1 MIPLLKQQIF
11 ISLSSKAHNIEF
23 PSLQTH
29 RKKHL
34 QHYVMEDVSKKNKL
48 RITKLR
54 LKNQKREKFS
64 QIYHQIKVIERLTAE
79 MEKNKELDSEIAQM
93 YKNTIKNL
101 FINLEHKRRKLAI

>member
-11 ISLSSKAHNIEF
+11 ISLSSKAHHIEF
-23 PSLQTH
+23 PSLVSH
-29 RKKHL
+29 RKQL
-34 QHYVMEDVSKKNKL
+34 QHYVMDEVSKKNKV

-64 QIYHQIKVIERLTAE
+64 QIYHQIKVIERLTDE
-79 MEKNKELDSEIAQM
+79 MEKNEELNSEVAQM

-101 FINLEHKRRKLAI
+101 FVQLEHKRRKLAI